1 MNTRA
6 AWVTTPENRL
16 ARAAVE
22 RVITCLAARRRPS
35 ALNPLLLHGPAG
47 TGKTHLVNTLAA
59 EAIQRRPDLVVCVV
73 SADEWSTPDGTQD
86 ETVPGD
92 CDLLIVEDV
101 HALRSHRVEAMIRT
115 IDERRARGRQTVI
128 TAAQGPGQL
137 THLPARLTSR
147 LACGLVVG
155 LEPLSPLSRRQFLS
169 ERSRQRG
176 LNVPLEVIGWLADH
190 VGASARQLEGALNRL
205 QTLTSLDG
213 QAQNV
218 ATLAEQ
224 FCPDVTAA
232 RPSMERIIERVGRY
246 FRVEPEQLC
255 ARGRGRNALLPRQV
269 GMYLARQLTP
279 LSLEQIGA
287 SFGGRDHSTVL
298 HACRK
303 VEQALVQ
310 DTALAGAVRQLHA
323 DLG

>member
-6 AWVTTPENRL
+6 DWVTTPENRL

-22 RVITCLAARRRPS
+22 RVTACLAARRRPS
-35 ALNPLLLHGPAG
+35 ALNPLLLHGPVG

-73 SADEWSTPDGTQD
+73 SADEWGTQ
-86 ETVPGD
+86 EEPVPGD

-101 HALRSHRVEAMIRT
+101 HALRAHRVEALIR
-115 IDERRARGRQTVI
+115 ILDERRTRGRQTVV

-155 LEPLSPLSRRQFLS
+155 LEPLSPLSRRQYLS

-176 LNVPLEVIGWLADH
+176 LSVPLEVIGWLADH
-190 VGASARQLEGALNRL
+190 VGSSARQLEGALNRL
-205 QTLTSLDG
+205 QTLTLLEG
-213 QAQNV
+213 QPQSI

-232 RPSMERIIERVGRY
+232 RPSVERIIERVGRY

-255 ARGRGRNALLPRQV
+255 ARSRGRNALLPRQV

-279 LSLEQIGA
+279 LSLDQIGA

-303 VEQALVQ
+303 VEQALEQ
-310 DTALAGAVRQLHA
+310 DTVLAGAVRQLHA